1 MDARSCTCRSCS
13 GRSARRWSMPR
24 SPRTEPTMSRNC
36 PMFSSVRNSFHI
48 RQTGSEAPTRSSSAS
63 TNARSPTRIAAPSP
77 NRRDSPDQPAS
88 RCVSAYTACVVDS
101 PRRLERVVHHVVVEQ
116 GEGMHQ
122 FERRPCVDH
131 ALIVGGPSGADEA
144 PLAERWA
151 EALASG
157 LDHSADLVERPG
169 QVGVER
175 CPAPALGGDEA
186 DHPVGDPRRD
196 RRQARWRRGGGQP
209 GNRHASADAGGPSRS
224 AMTSSMRDRAAPMR
238 CRHTSI
244 SVVALATRSASWSTS
259 TSLASS
265 SPRICSNSA
274 SALA

>member
-1 MDARSCTCRSCS
+1 MPSLAAHRADDVEELSDVQLGAQLVPHPPD
-13 GRSARRWSMPR
+13 GVGSADEELVGKHERQVADEDRRALAEPAGLPRPAGQSMR
-24 SPRTEPTMSRNC
+24 VGVHGMR
-36 PMFSSVRNSFHI
+36 
-48 RQTGSEAPTRSSSAS
+48 
-63 TNARSPTRIAAPSP
+63 
-77 NRRDSPDQPAS
+77 
-88 RCVSAYTACVVDS
+88 
-101 PRRLERVVHHVVVEQ
+101 RRLATTARGVVHHVVVEQ

-175 CPAPALGGDEA
+175 CPAPPLGGDEA